1 MFIALFFLRLFR
13 IPPFGWLTRRV
24 LQETVH
30 TMQHSDTAKGAI
42 ETELFTPL
50 TIRGVNFRNRIA
62 VSPMCEYSSEN
73 GFANDWHL
81 VHLGSRAVGGAAL
94 VLTEAAAVEARGRIT
109 PADLGIWKDEHI
121 DKLAQI
127 TAFIKQQ
134 GAIPGIQIAHA
145 GRKGSCR
152 VPWEDGSPVQAGEGG
167 WQTVAPSAVPF
178 RNTDPV
184 PKELSLA
191 EIRETVEAFGAAAR
205 RALTAGFEVIEI
217 HAAHGYLLH
226 EFYSPLSN
234 LRTDEYGGS
243 FENRIR
249 LTVEVAKTVRA
260 ILSDHNPLFV
270 RISSTDWKENGW
282 TLDDSVKLGEHLRGV
297 GVDLIDCSSGGLV
310 PDAKIK
316 VGPAYQAPFAERIRK
331 EADILTGAV
340 GLITDPD
347 QANRIIRSGQADL
360 VLLARQML
368 RDPYWPLHAAQV
380 LKSPLEAPVQY
391 LRAFPEVE

>member
-1 MFIALFFLRLFR
+1 M
-13 IPPFGWLTRRV
+13 
-24 LQETVH
+24 E
-30 TMQHSDTAKGAI
+30 HSNTAKGST
-42 ETELFTPL
+42 ETGLFTPL
-50 TIRGVNFRNRIA
+50 SIRGTNLRNRIA
-62 VSPMCEYSSEN
+62 VSPMCEYSSQD

-81 VHLGSRAVGGAAL
+81 VHLGSRAVGVAAL

-145 GRKGSCR
+145 GRKASCR
-152 VPWEDGSPVQAGEGG
+152 VPWEGGAAIPAADGG
-167 WQTVAPSAVPF
+167 WQTIAPSAVPF

-184 PKELSLA
+184 PKELSVA
-191 EIRETVEAFGAAAR
+191 EIHEVVEKFGAAAH
-205 RALTAGFEVIEI
+205 RALAAGFEVIEI

-234 LRTDEYGGS
+234 RRTDEYGGS
-243 FENRIR
+243 LENRIR
-249 LTVEVAKTVRA
+249 FTLEVAKTVRA
-260 ILSDHNPLFV
+260 ILPDKNPLLV

-282 TLDDSVKLGEHLRGV
+282 TLDDSVRLAEHLRSI
-297 GVDLIDCSSGGLV
+297 GVDLIDCSSAGLV
-310 PDAKIK
+310 PDAKIAL
-316 VGPAYQAPFAERIRK
+316 GPAYQAPFAERIRK
-331 EADILTGAV
+331 EAGILTGAV

-347 QANRIIRSGQADL
+347 QANRIIGSGQADM

-380 LKSPLEAPVQY
+380 LKVHVEPPVQY
-391 LRAFPEVE
+391 QRAFPDVE

>member
-1 MFIALFFLRLFR
+1 MEQLN
-13 IPPFGWLTRRV
+13 
-24 LQETVH
+24 
-30 TMQHSDTAKGAI
+30 TAKGST
-42 ETELFTPL
+42 ETGLFTPL
-50 TIRGVNFRNRIA
+50 TIRGANFRNRIA
-62 VSPMCEYSSEN
+62 VSPMCEYSSQD

-109 PADLGIWKDEHI
+109 PDDLGIWKDEHI

-127 TAFIKQQ
+127 STFIKQQ
-134 GAIPGIQIAHA
+134 DAIPGMQIAHA
-145 GRKGSCR
+145 GRKASCR
-152 VPWEDGSPVQAGEGG
+152 VPWEGGAAIPAAEGG

-178 RNTDPV
+178 RSTDPV
-184 PKELSLA
+184 PKELSVA
-191 EIRETVEAFGAAAR
+191 EIHEVVEKFGVATR
-205 RALTAGFEVIEI
+205 RALAAGFEVIEI

-234 LRTDEYGGS
+234 RRTDEYGGS

-249 LTVEVAKTVRA
+249 LTLEVAKTVRA
-260 ILSDHNPLFV
+260 LLSDNNPLFV
-270 RISSTDWKENGW
+270 RISATDWKENGW
-282 TLDDSVKLGEHLRGV
+282 TLDDSVKLAEHLRSV

-310 PDAKIK
+310 PDAKIS
-316 VGPAYQAPFAERIRK
+316 VGPAYQAPFAERVRR

-340 GLITDPD
+340 GLITDPE
-347 QANRIIRSGQADL
+347 QANQIVRSSQADL

-380 LKSPLEAPVQY
+380 LKVPLEPPVQY

>member
-1 MFIALFFLRLFR
+1 M
-13 IPPFGWLTRRV
+13 
-24 LQETVH
+24 E
-30 TMQHSDTAKGAI
+30 HSNTAKGST
-42 ETELFTPL
+42 ETGLFTPL
-50 TIRGVNFRNRIA
+50 SIRGTNLRNRIA
-62 VSPMCEYSSEN
+62 VSPMCEYSSQD

-134 GAIPGIQIAHA
+134 GAIPGMQIAHA
-145 GRKGSCR
+145 GRKASCR
-152 VPWEDGSPVQAGEGG
+152 VPWEGGAAIPAADGG

-184 PKELSLA
+184 PKELSVA
-191 EIRETVEAFGAAAR
+191 EIHEVVEKFGAAAH
-205 RALTAGFEVIEI
+205 RALAAGFEVIEI

-234 LRTDEYGGS
+234 RRTDEYGGS
-243 FENRIR
+243 LENRIR
-249 LTVEVAKTVRA
+249 FTLEVAKTVRA
-260 ILSDHNPLFV
+260 ILPDKNPLLV

-282 TLDDSVKLGEHLRGV
+282 TLDDSVRLAEHLRSI
-297 GVDLIDCSSGGLV
+297 GVDLIDCSSAGLV
-310 PDAKIK
+310 PDAKIAL
-316 VGPAYQAPFAERIRK
+316 GPAYQAPFAERIRK
-331 EADILTGAV
+331 EAGILTGAV

-347 QANRIIRSGQADL
+347 QANRIIGSGQADM

-380 LKSPLEAPVQY
+380 LKVHVEPPVQY
-391 LRAFPEVE
+391 QRAFPDVE

>member
-1 MFIALFFLRLFR
+1 M
-13 IPPFGWLTRRV
+13 
-24 LQETVH
+24 E
-30 TMQHSDTAKGAI
+30 HSNTAKGS
-42 ETELFTPL
+42 TEKGLFTPL
-50 TIRGVNFRNRIA
+50 TVRGVNFRNRIA
-62 VSPMCEYSSEN
+62 VSPMCEYSCQD

-127 TAFIKQQ
+127 AAFIRQQ
-134 GAIPGIQIAHA
+134 GAIPGMQIAHA
-145 GRKGSCR
+145 GRKASCR
-152 VPWEDGSPVQAGEGG
+152 VPWEGGAAIPAADGG

-184 PKELSLA
+184 PKELSIV
-191 EIRETVEAFGAAAR
+191 EIHEVVEKFGAAAR
-205 RALTAGFEVIEI
+205 RALAGGFEVIEI

-234 LRTDEYGGS
+234 RRTDEYGGS

-249 LTVEVAKTVRA
+249 LTQEVAKTVRA
-260 ILSDHNPLFV
+260 ILPDKNPLFV

-282 TLDDSVKLGEHLRGV
+282 TLDDSVRLAEHLRGI
-297 GVDLIDCSSGGLV
+297 GVDLIDCSSAGLV
-310 PDAKIK
+310 PDAKIAL
-316 VGPAYQAPFAERIRK
+316 GPAYQAPFAERIRK
-331 EADILTGAV
+331 ETGIPTGAV

-347 QANRIIRSGQADL
+347 QANRIIGSGQADM

-380 LKSPLEAPVQY
+380 LKVHVEPPVQY
-391 LRAFPEVE
+391 QRAFPEVE

>member
-1 MFIALFFLRLFR
+1 MVQTNTEKGTTETGLFI
-13 IPPFGWLTRRV
+13 
-24 LQETVH
+24 
-30 TMQHSDTAKGAI
+30 
-42 ETELFTPL
+42 PL
-50 TIRGVNFRNRIA
+50 AIRGLNFRNRIA
-62 VSPMCEYSSEN
+62 VSPMCEYSCQD
-73 GFANDWHL
+73 GFATDWHL

-94 VLTEAAAVEARGRIT
+94 VLTEAAAVEARGRIS

-134 GAIPGIQIAHA
+134 GAMPGMQIAHA
-145 GRKGSCR
+145 GRKASCR
-152 VPWEDGSPVQAGEGG
+152 VPWEGGAAIPAADGG

-178 RNTDPV
+178 RGVDPV
-184 PKELSLA
+184 PKELSVA
-191 EIRETVEAFGAAAR
+191 EIHEVVEKFGAAAR
-205 RALTAGFEVIEI
+205 RALAAGFEVIEI

-234 LRTDEYGGS
+234 RRTDEYGGS

-249 LTVEVAKTVRA
+249 LTLEVVKTVRA
-260 ILSDHNPLFV
+260 VLSDKNPLFV

-282 TLDDSVKLGEHLRGV
+282 TLDDSVKLAEHLRGN
-297 GVDLIDCSSGGLV
+297 GVDLIDCSSAGLV
-310 PDAKIK
+310 PDAKITL
-316 VGPAYQAPFAERIRK
+316 GPAYQAPFAERIRK
-331 EADILTGAV
+331 EAGILTGAV

-347 QANRIIRSGQADL
+347 QANRIIGSGQADM

-380 LKSPLEAPVQY
+380 LKVPMEPPVQY

>member
-1 MFIALFFLRLFR
+1 M
-13 IPPFGWLTRRV
+13 
-24 LQETVH
+24 QQSETV
-30 TMQHSDTAKGAI
+30 KGAI
-42 ETELFTPL
+42 ETGLFTPL
-50 TIRGVNFRNRIA
+50 TIGGVNFRNRIA
-62 VSPMCEYSSEN
+62 VSPMCEYSSGD

-145 GRKGSCR
+145 GRKGSCL
-152 VPWEDGSPVQAGEGG
+152 VPWEGGNPVPAGEGG

-191 EIRETVEAFGAAAR
+191 EIRETVAAFGAAAR
-205 RALTAGFEVIEI
+205 RALAAGFEVIEI

-260 ILSDHNPLFV
+260 VLSDHNPLFV

-282 TLDDSVKLGEHLRGV
+282 TLDDSAKLAVHLRGA

-310 PDAKIK
+310 PDAKIRI
-316 VGPAYQAPFAERIRK
+316 GPAYQAPFAERIRK
-331 EADILTGAV
+331 EADMLTGAV

-347 QANRIIRSGQADL
+347 QADRIIRSGQADL

>member
-1 MFIALFFLRLFR
+1 ME
-13 IPPFGWLTRRV
+13 
-24 LQETVH
+24 Q
-30 TMQHSDTAKGAI
+30 MNTAKEST
-42 ETELFTPL
+42 ETGLFTPL

-62 VSPMCEYSSEN
+62 VSPMCEYSSQD

-94 VLTEAAAVEARGRIT
+94 VLTEAASVEARGRIS
-109 PADLGIWKDEHI
+109 PGDLGIWKDEHI

-127 TAFIKQQ
+127 AAFIKKQ

-145 GRKGSCR
+145 GRKASCR
-152 VPWEDGSPVQAGEGG
+152 VPWEGSAAIPAADGG
-167 WQTVAPSAVPF
+167 WQTVAPSALPF

-184 PKELSLA
+184 PKELSAA
-191 EIRETVEAFGAAAR
+191 EIREVVEKFGAASR
-205 RALTAGFEVIEI
+205 RALVAGFEVIEI

-234 LRTDEYGGS
+234 RRTDEYGGS

-249 LTVEVAKTVRA
+249 LTVEVTKTVRA
-260 ILSDHNPLFV
+260 ILSDKGPLFV

-282 TLDDSVKLGEHLRGV
+282 TLDDSVKLAQQLRGI
-297 GVDLIDCSSGGLV
+297 GVDLIDCSSGGVV
-310 PDAKIK
+310 PDAKIN

-331 EADILTGAV
+331 EAGILTGAV

-347 QANRIIRSGQADL
+347 QANRIIRSGQADI

-380 LKSPLEAPVQY
+380 LKAPLDPPVQY